1 MIKVGNLV
9 GGIWQTNPK
18 AKTFQTFNPKTKKSI
33 SNEFEEA
40 SEEQIDQAVEKA
52 SSIFEFFSETS
63 FSERIEFL
71 KAIQMKWRDR
81 SYS

>member
-40 SEEQIDQAVEKA
+40 SKEQIDQAVKKPVL
-52 SSIFEFFSETS
+52 IFEFFLKPL
-63 FSERIEFL
+63 FL
-71 KAIQMKWRDR
+71 RE
-81 SYS
+81 

>member
-40 SEEQIDQAVEKA
+40 SKEQIDQAVKKPVQ
-52 SSIFEFFSETS
+52 FLNF
-63 FSERIEFL
+63 FL
-71 KAIQMKWRDR
+71 KPLFLRE
-81 SYS
+81 